1 MGICEAGSH
10 RSLRAATAG
19 VAAVALLLLLLAAA
33 PAGASVGVGVG
44 AAPLRLAEP
53 ARPGGHYRL
62 ASLYVVNTGT
72 RAGDYLVRVQRV
84 GQLPGR
90 AVPASWVHLGRARLR
105 LRAHQHTL
113 VPVTLTVPDDAAS
126 GAYGTDLVAS
136 TVMKRPGHGTAL
148 GAAAADRL
156 IFTVD
161 APGRGFSWPPWA
173 EYLLL
178 GLAGATLAV
187 LGARRLGLRIQIEG
201 GSQ

>member
-1 MGICEAGSH
+1 MGMCEAGFH
-10 RSLRAATAG
+10 RSLRAAAAG
-19 VAAVALLLLLLAAA
+19 VAAAAVLLFLLAAA

-84 GQLPGR
+84 GRLPGR

-105 LRAHQHTL
+105 LRASQHTL
-113 VPVTLTVPDDAAS
+113 IPVTLTVPDDAAS

-136 TVMKRPGHGTAL
+136 TVLKRPGHGTAL

-161 APGRGFSWPPWA
+161 APGRGFSWPAWA
-173 EYLLL
+173 GYLLL
-178 GLAGATLAV
+178 ALAGATLAV
-187 LGARRLGLRIQIEG
+187 LAARRVGLRIHIERR
-201 GSQ
+201 SR